1 MGQVPSTRS
10 TKENPAATA
19 MATGSK
25 KNPHEGASMLTRV
38 APRKMP
44 AYSQRSQ
51 QFAALMA
58 GARR

>member
-1 MGQVPSTRS
+1 MQQPSR

-19 MATGSK
+19 MATGSRK
-25 KNPHEGASMLTRV
+25 PNTYEGISMSPRV
-38 APRKMP
+38 AVRQNPVYTGRG
-44 AYSQRSQ
+44 R